1 MPERKSYGAKEICQL
16 ADISLRQLGYWK
28 LIGVINPR
36 EEVRENK
43 AFYRY
48 SERDLQIL
56 KAIKRLTK
64 EGYLVSRAAARI
76 QAILDA
82 VGNDPEALLRALE
95 LPPEAT
101 ASLAYFQRRFREEV
115 QRARRFAQPL
125 SCLAIRIRQLDPKI
139 APEAMNEIE
148 RLLGATRRAYDV
160 LARVELGE
168 FLILL
173 PQTGDL
179 GAKTVASRVHRLLT
193 ERDILVQGR
202 RIVFQAQV
210 AIATADAN
218 SDEREQLVDLARR
231 QFRD

>member
-1 MPERKSYGAKEICQL
+1 MPERKTYGAKEICQL

-28 LIGVINPR
+28 LIGVIKPR

-82 VGNDPEALLRALE
+82 VGNDPEALLRALD

-125 SCLAIRIRQLDPKI
+125 SCLAVRIRQLDAKI
-139 APEAMNEIE
+139 AAEVMDEIE
-148 RLLGATRRAYDV
+148 RLLGTTRRAYDV
-160 LARVELGE
+160 LARVDSGE
-168 FLILL
+168 FLVLL
-173 PQTGDL
+173 PHTGDL
-179 GAKTVASRVHRLLT
+179 GAKTVAARIQRVLT
-193 ERDILVQGR
+193 ERDVVAQGR
-202 RIVFQAQV
+202 RILFQAQV
-210 AIATADAN
+210 AVATADAN
-218 SDEREQLVDLARR
+218 ADDRDQLVDLARR
-231 QFRD
+231 QLKA